1 MSNEAPANLFT
12 MDVEREGD
20 TAIVICHGRLVAGVS
35 GALYAKVCQLLPDSK
50 RIVLDLR
57 DVAYMDSTGLGTL
70 VRIYVSTKAAGCKLE
85 LIHLGKRV
93 RELLSMTNLLSVFTV
108 IGEQGGMIRF

>member
-1 MSNEAPANLFT
+1 MSNEAAANLLT
-12 MDVEREGD
+12 LDVEREGE

-70 VRIYVSTKAAGCKLE
+70 VRIYVSTKTAGCKLE